1 MQHHRLYL
9 KIVCTPRPRST
20 RRKGS
25 LATPVDQLI
34 CFTYERHV
42 PEFDLNRLLLW
53 NLRGVITETSVSSS
67 QCDCYPLRF
76 YWTLPVPACV

>member
-53 NLRGVITETSVSSS
+53 NLRGCAKKNSSE
-67 QCDCYPLRF
+67 F
-76 YWTLPVPACV
+76 YRERHFTGCKADLQFMTLK